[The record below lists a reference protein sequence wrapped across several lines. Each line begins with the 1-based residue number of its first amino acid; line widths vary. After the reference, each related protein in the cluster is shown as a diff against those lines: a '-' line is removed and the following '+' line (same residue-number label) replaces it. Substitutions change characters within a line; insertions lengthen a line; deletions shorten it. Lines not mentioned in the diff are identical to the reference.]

1 MTFLTLFLTFFKI
14 GITALFAGAKAMME
28 VLKELKEKGT
38 DEELLPKMLDFES
51 YFQLVGAEKFRAM
64 DEKYLLG

>member
-1 MTFLTLFLTFFKI
+1 
-14 GITALFAGAKAMME
+14 MME